1 MRKVSRILIGIS
13 ALVGV
18 ACSLVIA
25 GAAVEATRSS
35 TQHLIITGNSMSPT
49 IALGDVIT
57 IDPSRDPH
65 LGDVMTF
72 VRNGKK
78 VTHRVIDLW
87 GSFDPSGTP
96 RLLYKTQGDNNR
108 VPDPFVVTD
117 RDVVGVQVPTPLITR
132 LAHPMSSHPLLLAA
146 LVTPLMVSLLAH
158 EIRNITHTV
167 RTLRHRNDVTHAR

>member
-18 ACSLVIA
+18 ACSLIVA
-25 GAAVEATRSS
+25 GAAVEARNSS
-35 TQHLIITGNSMSPT
+35 TEHIIITGNSMSPA

-87 GSFDPSGTP
+87 GSFDPSGEP

-108 VPDPFVVTD
+108 VPDPWVVTD

-132 LAHPMSSHPLLLAA
+132 LAHPMSSRPLLLAA
-146 LVTPLMVSLLAH
+146 LVAPLMLSLLAH
-158 EIRNITHTV
+158 EVRNITHTV
-167 RTLRHRNDVTHAR
+167 RALRHRSDVTHAN

>member
-18 ACSLVIA
+18 ACSLVVV
-25 GAAVEATRSS
+25 GAAVEAKESS

-146 LVTPLMVSLLAH
+146 LVTPLMVSLLVH
-158 EIRNITHTV
+158 EIRNITKTLHA
-167 RTLRHRNDVTHAR
+167 LRHRNDVRHAR